1 LLGAAGAVLSS
12 LEESISGI
20 SRIPTVLFPSQQDP
34 GVAQLILSS
43 IVTSIMTVVSI
54 AFAIL
59 LMTLTAA
66 STQFSPRILICF
78 VRDHT
83 TKWTLGAFLG
93 TFSYCMAALPDARAL
108 PYPFVPAATV
118 SGAMLLALVCVAW
131 LIFFMHHISQSI
143 SVNHIVD
150 RIARETDLVIDE
162 FMPHARSPFQL
173 ENDVGGVFP
182 SEESAAPAQ
191 PEIWLNALYRHRSAD
206 WNRER
211 MRNPAAAGAPGRKF
225 CAGRRSDHPGIKAG
239 TNVGGCRDSPPR
251 RARYR
256 PDL

>member
-1 LLGAAGAVLSS
+1 LLGAAGAALSS

-34 GVAQLILSS
+34 GGAQLILSS

-54 AFAIL
+54 VFAIL

-66 STQFSPRILICF
+66 STQFSPRILIRV

-83 TKWTLGAFLG
+83 TQWTLGAFLR
-93 TFSYCMAALPDARAL
+93 TFSYCMAAPPDAR
-108 PYPFVPAATV
+108 
-118 SGAMLLALVCVAW
+118 
-131 LIFFMHHISQSI
+131 
-143 SVNHIVD
+143 
-150 RIARETDLVIDE
+150 
-162 FMPHARSPFQL
+162 L

-182 SEESAAPAQ
+182 SEESAALAQ
-191 PEIWLNALYRHRSAD
+191 PEISLNALDDRHRSAD

-211 MRNPAAAGAPGRKF
+211 MRNPAAAGAPDRKF

-239 TNVGGCRDSPPR
+239 TNVGGCRDSRP
-251 RARYR
+251 R
-256 PDL
+256 PDLRTVKLLTRILRRRLLNLFVAFHDAAS